1 MPRIG
6 ILECDHVDERYASI
20 GGDYFDMFA
29 ALLPTLDLIRYDV
42 VNGAVPSSPDEC
54 DGWLATGSRHSV
66 YEDLRWI
73 AATGAFVEKVHA
85 DGAPFVG
92 ICFGHHLLAHF
103 TGGRT
108 ERAAGWGVGAHDLTS
123 GGAARLLY
131 MHQDQVVSLPGDA
144 ALVAS
149 TDHCPNAVIRVGESM
164 LGVQAHPE
172 FSGEYVEALLH
183 AREERIGHDVVEAA
197 LASLDVPRDEEVAAG
212 WILDVLAGD

>member
-1 MPRIG
+1 
-6 ILECDHVDERYASI
+6 
-20 GGDYFDMFA
+20 
-29 ALLPTLDLIRYDV
+29 
-42 VNGAVPSSPDEC
+42 
-54 DGWLATGSRHSV
+54 
-66 YEDLRWI
+66 
-73 AATGAFVEKVHA
+73 
-85 DGAPFVG
+85 
-92 ICFGHHLLAHF
+92 
-103 TGGRT
+103 
-108 ERAAGWGVGAHDLTS
+108 
-123 GGAARLLY
+123 

-149 TDHCPNAVIRVGESM
+149 TDHCPTAVIRVGESM